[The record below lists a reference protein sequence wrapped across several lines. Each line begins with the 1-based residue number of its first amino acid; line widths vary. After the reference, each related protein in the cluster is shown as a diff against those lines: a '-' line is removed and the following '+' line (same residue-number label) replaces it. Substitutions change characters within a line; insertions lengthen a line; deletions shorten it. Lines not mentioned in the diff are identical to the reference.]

1 MNISPQSSNAEDIF
15 ENFSQEF
22 FYSWPFLKDPII
34 DLHGCCSYNLPY
46 CSFNYNTPYAL
57 LLFGP
62 KGLPNTS
69 QIAEPIHHCSEMT
82 STSSQ
87 KSQRYEYHQFYFIAF
102 LHSLILTS
110 KPTGQYDS
118 AIFILLNSFV
128 VIMNV
133 SSLLFYITTFTTGQY
148 CDLLNSSTYFFFS
161 DNSEWRVFFWKVIG
175 NVGIIFVFL
184 RSVRYAGYAEGDLK
198 ARFVG
203 WLPQTWLVV
212 CRYLICIPLHY
223 FISMWL
229 SFIHFT
235 WEVELKHVA
244 YLRPTEHLLSWTRL
258 FLWPIGT
265 CHLLR

>member
-15 ENFSQEF
+15 ENFSQE

-69 QIAEPIHHCSEMT
+69 QIAEPIVLKWPLQVHRNHRDESIIN
-82 STSSQ
+82 
-87 KSQRYEYHQFYFIAF
+87 FIL
-102 LHSLILTS
+102 LHFFTLWCLLPC
-110 KPTGQYDS
+110 KPTGQNDS

-148 CDLLNSSTYFFFS
+148 RDLLNSSTYFFFS